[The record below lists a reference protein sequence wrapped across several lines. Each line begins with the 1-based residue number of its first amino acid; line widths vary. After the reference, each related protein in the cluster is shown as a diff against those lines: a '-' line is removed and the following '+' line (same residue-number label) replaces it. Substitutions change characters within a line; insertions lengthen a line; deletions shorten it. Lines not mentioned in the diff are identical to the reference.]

1 MDDKKESQE
10 LKGACFVNREFK
22 KDPFDKF
29 TDSPKVKL
37 KIQKLP
43 EFEFGNQT
51 FLRKL
56 EVVSKPPV
64 TLEDNSSYE
73 G

>member
-1 MDDKKESQE
+1 M
-10 LKGACFVNREFK
+10 NREFK

-29 TDSPKVKL
+29 TDSPKGVKL

-64 TLEDNSSYE
+64 FLEDNSSYE